1 MFKFCAVVSSYF
13 PDLDELE
20 KNINSYLPWVDKLI
34 IWENT
39 PKIESRIAELTERFN
54 DQKIEARTTG
64 QNEYLAKP
72 FNICIKWAKEHGFT
86 HILLL
91 DQDSRFETGHFEK
104 YINKINLFGDDSVAI
119 FAPNAQNFEIET
131 EILEKDVVITSG
143 SIIPLNIFDKAG
155 LFNEDFLIYHIDI
168 EFCKRVRS
176 KGYKII
182 AFTNIGLIHKEGY
195 KRKMKIGF
203 ILNNYSA
210 QSTYYI
216 IRNSILLWKLYPDKI
231 TFNEKYSFY
240 KYKVVFRI
248 AKMVFENDRLRKLK
262 AIFTGLYHGYLS
274 KKGRYDI

>member
-13 PDLDELE
+13 PDLEELE

-39 PKIESRIAELTERFN
+39 PKIESRITELTEKLN
-54 DQKIEARTTG
+54 DEKIEVLTTG

-86 HILLL
+86 HLLIM
-91 DQDSRFETGHFEK
+91 DQDSCFETGHFEK
-104 YINKINLFGDDSVAI
+104 YRNRIIQFNNDSIAI
-119 FAPNAQNFEIET
+119 FAPNAQNFETES

-143 SIIPLNIFDKAG
+143 STIPLHIFDKVG
-155 LFNEDFLIYHIDI
+155 LFYEDFLIYHIDI

-176 KGYKII
+176 KGFKII
-182 AFTNIGLIHKEGY
+182 AFTSIVLKHNEGY

-203 ILNNYSA
+203 VLNNYSA

-216 IRNSILLWKLYPDKI
+216 IRNSILLWKLYPDKV
-231 TFNEKYSFY
+231 TFNEKYAFY
-240 KYKVVFRI
+240 KFKVAYRL
-248 AKMVFENDRLRKLK
+248 AKMIFENDRMRKSK
-262 AIFTGLYHGYLS
+262 AIFLGLLHGYLS
-274 KKGRYDI
+274 KKGRFDI